1 MFNYFLK
8 GFNNCKNKV
17 DVDHLSKKFLKHIY
31 NFNAYEISLCLNK
44 FSKINYN
51 EKDFWNQVCKLITS
65 SDTNVLTRFE
75 VVKNRQ
81 LPKNAENG
89 GRENGDN
96 THTNRDKNFI
106 NIFNIE
112 ELCLLVNALAKVN
125 IKNEQIL
132 KLASNKI
139 MNEININK
147 HAINLLKN
155 ISELSTTTVEG
166 ASIVSKNI
174 SDNYNKINTNL
185 TERDISALIQF
196 ILLQKNAKKNK
207 ENAKENAE
215 GNAEE
220 NELEAKLIDSLRKVN
235 YISEQSIALIL
246 NACSKG
252 YEKNKKLLDVLKV
265 IIIMKVKNEDNKCS
279 DIFISSITHSYASFY
294 YRDKVL
300 FNLISDYTCKNINS
314 MNIKSLIII
323 LNSFINIHII
333 NLKLFNTA
341 MDKLADKKVIQTLS
355 NQCTS
360 NLVTILTK
368 SYNYLDRKKLEYIFK
383 HIIKRI
389 KWEYVKYLEMEKK
402 KKKKN
407 ISNFSKNY
415 SEKIENLF
423 ISTFL
428 MRHLT
433 NILNNL
439 SKLNYAD
446 NDVFEIFTYLI
457 LKNKNDIN
465 KLDFMNIASAYSRH
479 GYINKE
485 IYQLVKKYSKKYITC
500 SDLKYVEFINM
511 FTSIANF
518 YLVEKNNISELDM
531 SKREEVPNKI
541 SIHKQNEHLKSE
553 FKEILNMIINM
564 LKSKH
569 VDKNDIP
576 SKEGETKM
584 NFQGCENKNND
595 KKYKSYNNCI
605 INDKNII
612 ENLSINHL
620 CSILSTLSKLNIH
633 DEAIFK
639 SILNNL
645 KKKIFKMDSKCLSIY
660 LLYISKFNITLDAYI
675 KSVLSKCFITAQQSI
690 TSKNELNYA
699 IPIEDKQN
707 VVLNKMQKLYD
718 QLKTN
723 DLVNTVY
730 IIRCM
735 IKNDWEYKSSMPI
748 IYRYLNNIYKICNS
762 KNKEKLKD
770 LPSIIKIDD
779 TDIDEKQNMK
789 NRKMNIHCSSILIN
803 TLIILN
809 THIYNN
815 EHYSKMVIYLLFYTF
830 KHIYELLDLSIPIK
844 KAIHEE
850 SDKQTDY
857 IKNVIKKKMDSASI
871 RQINMAAL
879 MLYHFTPLNKYTFM
893 NKQIDYNK
901 NMSSLNCNLNNYPT
915 TMLSFLWFFIKY
927 APYAQFEKYNSI
939 YNSITSDKI
948 LINYNYDNND
958 LYFNFCEDK
967 INKKKKKNMDNNFS
981 LIPHVSHNEISI
993 YSSILNVLKKKKKM
1007 EYQVFS
1013 SFPIYLYSIDI
1024 LIMPRHHNVQN

>member
-51 EKDFWNQVCKLITS
+51 EKDFWNRVCKLITS

-81 LPKNAENG
+81 LSKNAENRKG
-89 GRENGDN
+89 ESIENN
-96 THTNRDKNFI
+96 HINQNKNFL

-125 IKNEQIL
+125 IKNEEIL

-155 ISELSTTTVEG
+155 ISELSTTNVEG

-207 ENAKENAE
+207 ENGGENDGE
-215 GNAEE
+215 NGGENGGE

-265 IIIMKVKNEDNKCS
+265 IIIMKIKNEDNKCS

-300 FNLISDYTCKNINS
+300 FNLISDYTCKNMNS
-314 MNIKSLIII
+314 INIKSLIII
-323 LNSFINIHII
+323 LNSYVNIHII
-333 NLKLFNTA
+333 NLKLFSA
-341 MDKLADKKVIQTLS
+341 AIEKLADKKVIQTLS

-368 SYNYLDRKKLEYIFK
+368 SYNYLDRQKLEYIFK

-389 KWEYVKYLEMEKK
+389 KWEYTKYLDMKKKK

-407 ISNFSKNY
+407 ISNYSQNY

-423 ISTFL
+423 ITSFL
-428 MRHLT
+428 MKHLT

-457 LKNKNDIN
+457 LKNQNDIN

-518 YLVEKNNISELDM
+518 YLVEKNDNFELEIQ
-531 SKREEVPNKI
+531 KRDGNLQ
-541 SIHKQNEHLKSE
+541 KQNEHLKSK
-553 FKEILNMIINM
+553 FKDILNMIINM
-564 LKSKH
+564 LKLKY
-569 VDKNDIP
+569 VDKNDMA
-576 SKEGETKM
+576 SKEGEEKIYSQECKH
-584 NFQGCENKNND
+584 NSDQKC
-595 KKYKSYNNCI
+595 KSYNNCI

-612 ENLSINHL
+612 DNLSINHL

-633 DEAIFK
+633 DEVIFK
-639 SILNNL
+639 NILNNL

-660 LLYISKFNITLDAYI
+660 LLYISKFNITLDTYI
-675 KSVLSKCFITAQQSI
+675 KSVLSNCFITTQRSMI
-690 TSKNELNYA
+690 SKKELNYG

-707 VVLNKMQKLYD
+707 IALNKMEKLYD

-748 IYRYLNNIYKICNS
+748 IYRYLNNIYKICNN
-762 KNKEKLKD
+762 KNEEKLPN

-779 TDIDEKQNMK
+779 TDIDEKQNRT

-815 EHYSKMVIYLLFYTF
+815 EHYSKIVMYLLFYAF
-830 KHIYELLDLSIPIK
+830 KHIYELLDLGIPIK
-844 KAIHEE
+844 KAIYEE

-879 MLYHFTPLNKYTFM
+879 MIYHFTPLNKYTFM
-893 NKQIDYNK
+893 SNQINCNKHI
-901 NMSSLNCNLNNYPT
+901 SSLNCNLNNYPK
-915 TMLSFLWFFIKY
+915 MIFPFLWFFIKY
-927 APYAQFEKYNSI
+927 ASYAQFEKYNSI

-958 LYFNFCEDK
+958 LYSNFSEDK
-967 INKKKKKNMDNNFS
+967 INEKKKKNMDNNFS

-993 YSSILNVLKKKKKM
+993 YSTILNVLKKKKKM

-1024 LIMPRHHNVQN
+1024 LIMPRHHNIQN

>member
-17 DVDHLSKKFLKHIY
+17 DVDHLSRKFLKHIY

-51 EKDFWNQVCKLITS
+51 EKDFWNRVCKLITS
-65 SDTNVLTRFE
+65 NDKNVLTRFE
-75 VVKNRQ
+75 VVKSRQ
-81 LPKNAENG
+81 LEKHEENSMKHG
-89 GRENGDN
+89 GDN
-96 THTNRDKNFI
+96 THTNQDKNFLSL
-106 NIFNIE
+106 FNVE

-125 IKNEQIL
+125 IKNEEIL
-132 KLASNKI
+132 NLASNKI

-174 SDNYNKINTNL
+174 SDNYNKINKNL
-185 TERDISALIQF
+185 TERDISTLIQF
-196 ILLQKNAKKNK
+196 ILLHKNTKKND
-207 ENAKENAE
+207 EH
-215 GNAEE
+215 GEE
-220 NELEAKLIDSLRKVN
+220 NELEAKLIESLRKVN

-252 YEKNKKLLDVLKV
+252 YEKNKKLLDILKI
-265 IIIMKVKNEDNKCS
+265 IIIMKIKNENNKCS

-294 YRDKVL
+294 YRDKIL

-323 LNSFINIHII
+323 LNSFVNIQII
-333 NLKLFNTA
+333 NLKLFSA
-341 MDKLADKKVIQTLS
+341 AIDKLADKNIIQALS

-368 SYNYLDRKKLEYIFK
+368 SYNYLDRQKVDYIFK
-383 HIIKRI
+383 HVIKRI
-389 KWEYVKYLEMEKK
+389 KWEYAKYLEMKK

-407 ISNFSKNY
+407 TSNFDKNY
-415 SEKIENLF
+415 SGNIENLF
-423 ISTFL
+423 ISSFL
-428 MRHLT
+428 MKHLT
-433 NILNNL
+433 NILNNF

-485 IYQLVKKYSKKYITC
+485 IYQLIKKYSKKYITS

-511 FTSIANF
+511 LTSIANF
-518 YLVEKNNISELDM
+518 YLVEKNSNSELEIQKGDEKRS
-531 SKREEVPNKI
+531 SKGSLHEK
-541 SIHKQNEHLKSE
+541 NENLKNE
-553 FKEILNMIINM
+553 FKDILNMIINM
-564 LKSKH
+564 IKSKSAGKID
-569 VDKNDIP
+569 VP
-576 SKEGETKM
+576 SKEGDTKVG
-584 NFQGCENKNND
+584 FQECSQKC
-595 KKYKSYNNCI
+595 KPYNSSI
-605 INDKNII
+605 ICDKNII
-612 ENLSINHL
+612 ENLSLNHL

-633 DEAIFK
+633 DETIFK
-639 SILNNL
+639 NILNNL

-660 LLYISKFNITLDAYI
+660 LLYISKFNITLDGYI
-675 KSVLSKCFITAQQSI
+675 RSVLSKCFLTAQQPVV
-690 TSKNELNYA
+690 SKDELNGD
-699 IPIEDKQN
+699 IPIEEKQI
-707 VVLNKMQKLYD
+707 VLNKMEKLYN

-735 IKNDWEYKSSMPI
+735 IKNDLEYKSSMPI
-748 IYRYLNNIYKICNS
+748 IYRYLNNIYKICNN
-762 KNKEKLKD
+762 KNEEKVANF
-770 LPSIIKIDD
+770 PNIIKIDD
-779 TDIDEKQNMK
+779 IDIDEKQNMK

-815 EHYSKMVIYLLFYTF
+815 DYYSKLVIYLLFYTF
-830 KHIYELLDLSIPIK
+830 KHIYELLDLGISIK
-844 KAIHEE
+844 KAIDEE

-857 IKNVIKKKMDSASI
+857 IKDVIKKKMDSASI

-893 NKQIDYNK
+893 NKQI
-901 NMSSLNCNLNNYPT
+901 NCNKHMSILNNYPT
-915 TMLSFLWFFIKY
+915 MILSFLWFFVKY
-927 APYAQFEKYNSI
+927 APFVQFEKYNSI

-958 LYFNFCEDK
+958 LYFNTCEDQ
-967 INKKKKKNMDNNFS
+967 IEKKKKKYMDCNHS

-1024 LIMPRHHNVQN
+1024 LIMPRQPNVQN

>member
-75 VVKNRQ
+75 VVKSRQ
-81 LPKNAENG
+81 FPKNAENSE
-89 GRENGDN
+89 RESGTN
-96 THTNRDKNFI
+96 THTNRDKNFL

-215 GNAEE
+215 E
-220 NELEAKLIDSLRKVN
+220 NELEAKLIDSLRKIN

-314 MNIKSLIII
+314 MNIRSLIII

-333 NLKLFNTA
+333 NLKLFSA
-341 MDKLADKKVIQTLS
+341 AIDKLADKKVIQTLS

-389 KWEYVKYLEMEKK
+389 KWEYVKYLEMKK

-415 SEKIENLF
+415 SEKMENLF

-428 MRHLT
+428 MKHLT

-500 SDLKYVEFINM
+500 YDLKYVEFINM

-531 SKREEVPNKI
+531 SKREEVPNQI
-541 SIHKQNEHLKSE
+541 SIYKKNEHLKSE

-584 NFQGCENKNND
+584 NFQGCENKNSD

-633 DEAIFK
+633 DETIFK

-675 KSVLSKCFITAQQSI
+675 KSVLSKCFITAQHSI
-690 TSKNELNYA
+690 TSKNELNDA

-707 VVLNKMQKLYD
+707 IVLNKMQKLYD

-748 IYRYLNNIYKICNS
+748 IYRYLNNIYKICNN

-770 LPSIIKIDD
+770 FPSIIKIDD

-815 EHYSKMVIYLLFYTF
+815 EHYSKIVIYLLFYTF
-830 KHIYELLDLSIPIK
+830 KHIYELLDLGIPIK

-893 NKQIDYNK
+893 NKQIDCNK

-915 TMLSFLWFFIKY
+915 MILSFLWFFIKY

-967 INKKKKKNMDNNFS
+967 INEKKKKNVDNNFS

-993 YSSILNVLKKKKKM
+993 YSNILNVLKKKKKI

>member
-17 DVDHLSKKFLKHIY
+17 DVDHLSRKFLKHIY

-51 EKDFWNQVCKLITS
+51 EKDFWNRVCKLITS
-65 SDTNVLTRFE
+65 NDKNVLTRFE
-75 VVKNRQ
+75 VVKSRQ
-81 LPKNAENG
+81 LEKHEENSMNYVG
-89 GRENGDN
+89 ENI
-96 THTNRDKNFI
+96 HTNQDKNVLSL
-106 NIFNIE
+106 FNVE

-125 IKNEQIL
+125 IKNEEIL

-166 ASIVSKNI
+166 ASIVSKKI
-174 SDNYNKINTNL
+174 SDNYNKINKNL
-185 TERDISALIQF
+185 TERDISTLIQF
-196 ILLQKNAKKNK
+196 ILLQKNTKKND
-207 ENAKENAE
+207 EY
-215 GNAEE
+215 GEE
-220 NELEAKLIDSLRKVN
+220 NELEAKLIESLRKVN

-252 YEKNKKLLDVLKV
+252 YEKNKKLLDILKI
-265 IIIMKVKNEDNKCS
+265 IIIMKIKNENNKCS

-294 YRDKVL
+294 YRDKIL

-323 LNSFINIHII
+323 LNSFVNIQII
-333 NLKLFNTA
+333 NLKLFSAAIDN
-341 MDKLADKKVIQTLS
+341 LADKNIIQTLS

-368 SYNYLDRKKLEYIFK
+368 SYNYLDRQKVDYIFK
-383 HIIKRI
+383 HAIKRI
-389 KWEYVKYLEMEKK
+389 KWEYAKYLEMKK

-407 ISNFSKNY
+407 TSNFDKNY
-415 SEKIENLF
+415 NGNMENLF
-423 ISTFL
+423 ISSFL
-428 MRHLT
+428 MKHLT
-433 NILNNL
+433 NILNNF

-446 NDVFEIFTYLI
+446 DDVFEIFTYLI

-485 IYQLVKKYSKKYITC
+485 IYQLIKKYSKKYITS

-511 FTSIANF
+511 LTSIANF
-518 YLVEKNNISELDM
+518 YLVEKNSNSELDIQKGDEKRS
-531 SKREEVPNKI
+531 SKGSLHEK
-541 SIHKQNEHLKSE
+541 NENLKNE
-553 FKEILNMIINM
+553 FKDILNMIISM
-564 LKSKH
+564 LKSKSAG
-569 VDKNDIP
+569 KNDVP
-576 SKEGETKM
+576 SKEGDTKVV
-584 NFQGCENKNND
+584 FQECNQKC
-595 KKYKSYNNCI
+595 KPYNNSI
-605 INDKNII
+605 ISDKNII
-612 ENLSINHL
+612 ENLSLNHL
-620 CSILSTLSKLNIH
+620 CSILSTLSKLSIH
-633 DEAIFK
+633 DETIFK
-639 SILNNL
+639 NILNNL

-660 LLYISKFNITLDAYI
+660 LLYISKFNITLDGYI
-675 KSVLSKCFITAQQSI
+675 RSVLSKCFLTAQQSMI
-690 TSKNELNYA
+690 SKDELNGA
-699 IPIEDKQN
+699 IPIEEKQI
-707 VVLNKMQKLYD
+707 VLNKMEKLYN

-735 IKNDWEYKSSMPI
+735 IKNDLEYKSSMPI
-748 IYRYLNNIYKICNS
+748 IYRYLNNIYKICNN
-762 KNKEKLKD
+762 KNKEKVAD
-770 LPSIIKIDD
+770 FPNIIKIDD
-779 TDIDEKQNMK
+779 IDIDEKQNMK

-815 EHYSKMVIYLLFYTF
+815 DYYSKLVIYLLFYTF
-830 KHIYELLDLSIPIK
+830 KHIYELLDLGISIK
-844 KAIHEE
+844 KAIDEE

-857 IKNVIKKKMDSASI
+857 IKNMIKKKMDSASI

-893 NKQIDYNK
+893 NKQINYSK
-901 NMSSLNCNLNNYPT
+901 NMSILNNYPT
-915 TMLSFLWFFIKY
+915 MILSFLWFFVKY
-927 APYAQFEKYNSI
+927 APFVQFEKYNSI

-958 LYFNFCEDK
+958 LYFNTCENQ
-967 INKKKKKNMDNNFS
+967 IEEKKKKYMDSNSS

-1024 LIMPRHHNVQN
+1024 LIMPRHPNVQN